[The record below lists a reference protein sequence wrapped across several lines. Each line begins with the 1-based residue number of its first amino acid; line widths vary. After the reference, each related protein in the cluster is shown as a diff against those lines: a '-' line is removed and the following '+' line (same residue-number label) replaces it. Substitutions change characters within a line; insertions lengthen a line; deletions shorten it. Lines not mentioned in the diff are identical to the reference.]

1 MKHESGAL
9 TELAAEV
16 RRLADRP
23 QAPIEVKPPDVFVE
37 LPEQPPVNI
46 TVRPTPVTVNVE
58 PPKPRGI
65 RVVEDRMTG
74 ERTFLPIEADEL
86 EDD

>member
-58 PPKPRGI
+58 PPHGPRGI
-65 RVVEDRMTG
+65 RVVEDPRTG
-74 ERTFLPIEADEL
+74 ERSYVPIEEN
-86 EDD
+86 EE